1 MTSAA
6 VTVLTHALLLWGS
19 WVRACVNISTLGQNA
34 NCFPEW
40 LHSKNGFDDRVDRG
54 LSDEYSLV
62 TSCDLLRACHPFSPL
77 IHWTTC
83 GLSGTVLGAGNF
95 SF

>member
-1 MTSAA
+1 MP
-6 VTVLTHALLLWGS
+6 
-19 WVRACVNISTLGQNA
+19 

-40 LHSKNGFDDRVDRG
+40 LCSKNGFDNRVDRG
-54 LSDEYSLV
+54 LSDEYSSV
-62 TSCDLLRACHPFSPL
+62 ASCDSLRACHPFSPV

>member
-1 MTSAA
+1 M
-6 VTVLTHALLLWGS
+6 TVLTHALLLWGS